1 VLAGKTSLNERLA
14 AAAMAGVPTTYRLP
28 VLNGGTKARTVQVAI
43 GEAARRVALR
53 PGATREVELTLEY
66 TGNAEADVR
75 VGEDT
80 YPLYVTAVPAPKDV
94 QAAEFSGLWDAVDLR
109 HSGGEIAP
117 RADAMWGRAWRS
129 PEPGEPQ
136 GHIVFGPYADV
147 GKGTYVVA
155 FRMMLETAG
164 TARADERVVT
174 LDINTGGYEGLG
186 VQLGKT
192 EVRADDLGEAGQWQW
207 ISVPVEWPGPPSL
220 LETRVWWHGNVR
232 VLVDRIAAFRLGRA
246 ITAKGQSV
254 PR

>member
-28 VLNGGTKARTVQVAI
+28 VLNGGTKPRTVQVGL
-43 GEAARRVALR
+43 GEATRRVALR

-66 TGNAEADVR
+66 TEDTEAEVR

-80 YPLYVTAVPAPKDV
+80 YPLHVTAVPAPQVV

-109 HSGGEIAP
+109 HSGGGIAP
-117 RADAMWGRAWRS
+117 RAEAMWGRAWHS

-147 GKGTYVVA
+147 GKGKHIVA
-155 FRMMLETAG
+155 FRLMLEEAG
-164 TARADERVVT
+164 TAEADEPVVT

-186 VQLGKT
+186 VQLGRT
-192 EVRADDLGEAGQWQW
+192 EVRAGELGEAGRWQW
-207 ISVPVEWPGPPSL
+207 ISVPIAWPGPPNL
-220 LETRVWWHGNVR
+220 LETRVWWHGNAR
-232 VLVDRIAAFRLGRA
+232 VLVDRIAAFRLGKA
-246 ITAKGQSV
+246 IADKGQSV